1 MEVGQVSARLS
12 LDASSYQ
19 TGMAAAR
26 KQIESMGTEL
36 DKLGQKATQPSW
48 AQAFRQNAWGKASPG
63 GVVDKSTFSA
73 SGDLKALEVS
83 MARIRMRGVQT
94 GAALKKS
101 ADDVRTSVRA
111 AKDEMAK
118 PQQLTQLKGQI
129 GGVEMA
135 MRRLKMYFGAYLGF
149 EGIRR
154 LGMSFIDTAKNM
166 ESYRQRLRA
175 VIKDQAEADRTFE
188 RMVRWAAESPITT
201 DEAVGAF
208 VQMKA
213 AAVDNAEEAAVAVAN
228 LASVMNRDMRD
239 VAASMISGE
248 TEALRRLGIVVQR
261 NGKNATVQSG
271 EFKRVIVDD
280 MAEIR
285 KAIISVVQL
294 NYADALKNRA
304 GTFSGVVEIIRGQ
317 VELVRKDI
325 MGLDTGSPFRN
336 LTNTFRSFAS
346 AIDNWSKGPGYRDFV
361 RGFQTSLNGAID
373 GLKALGKAGAAVW
386 STGAVTSIA
395 SWALAM
401 KGAQVALNGASA
413 AMTAFT
419 KARVA
424 GEGISLFSPET
435 IIALGT
441 LAALYGI
448 ATTKPGSKSYGGYA
462 GIGDTPIRLAADE
475 AKRFAE
481 EQERLRNEERKQRQ
495 SMLLSYG
502 GGKQA
507 TDYDGIYKQTF
518 VPFDQKLKDVAQDIA
533 ARYREEYEKATE
545 YAQKFG
551 LNATEIGAKVAEN
564 FKSSMDAEMKNLKS
578 AYGEAAFPALIK
590 DLERRSEG
598 SPFLKSLIKQLK
610 EAKDEVA
617 ALHSKYRELTAPAG
631 DVAKAYQKGLIPKAE
646 AEKYLQGK
654 ITEASG
660 INRQLADEQYRGLS
674 ATARSGIAKMWDADL
689 VESFGMK
696 RLSQRGTG
704 GWQPQPGTIGYAGNP
719 PLERQAPLSPLPANL
734 DRYGGEFNYRRMQE
748 SAESRARIEAAN
760 AKGPTYNVTINGMTI
775 SGAKGERM
783 GTILI
788 EGVKA
793 GGLSIAGAAQ

>member
-1 MEVGQVSARLS
+1 MS

-36 DKLGQKATQPSW
+36 DKLGQKAAQPTW

-63 GVVDKSTFSA
+63 GIVDKSTFSA
-73 SGDLKALEVS
+73 SGDLKALDVS

-94 GAALKKS
+94 GETLKKA
-101 ADDVRTSVRA
+101 ADNVRTSVRA

-118 PQQLTQLKGQI
+118 PQQLTQLKSQI

-135 MRRLKMYFGAYLGF
+135 MRRLRTYLGAYLGF

-154 LGMSFIDTAKNM
+154 IGMSFIDTAKNM

-175 VIKDQAEADRTFE
+175 VIKDQSEADRTFE
-188 RMVRWAAESPITT
+188 RMMRWAAESPITT

-294 NYADALKNRA
+294 NYTEALKKRA
-304 GTFSGVVEIIRGQ
+304 GTFSGVVEIILGQ

-336 LTNTFRSFAS
+336 LTNSFRSFS
-346 AIDNWSKGPGYRDFV
+346 DAIDNWSKGPGYRDFV
-361 RGFQTSLNGAID
+361 RGFQSGLNGTID
-373 GLKALGKAGAAVW
+373 GLKTLGKVASTAWSSGFLTTTLEWVAALKAAQLSIAGISGAIAKLKTEYASIAGFLPMPATLAGGAA
-386 STGAVTSIA
+386 
-395 SWALAM
+395 LM
-401 KGAQVALNGASA
+401 FALNADYGPRGQSSLDERRGGFGKLGGRSKEMESQRDAEIIGA
-413 AMTAFT
+413 
-419 KARVA
+419 
-424 GEGISLFSPET
+424 EIS
-435 IIALGT
+435 
-441 LAALYGI
+441 
-448 ATTKPGSKSYGGYA
+448 
-462 GIGDTPIRLAADE
+462 D
-475 AKRFAE
+475 
-481 EQERLRNEERKQRQ
+481 RLRLYEMLNDNEQDRRDKLFAAQR
-495 SMLLSYG
+495 MRHAP
-502 GGKQA
+502 K
-507 TDYDGIYKQTF
+507 

-533 ARYREEYEKATE
+533 VRYREEYEKAAE

-564 FKSSMDAEMKNLKS
+564 FRSSMDAEMKNLKS

-610 EAKDEVA
+610 EAKDSVSE
-617 ALHSKYRELTAPAG
+617 LRSKIRELTAPAS
-631 DVAKAYQKGLIPKAE
+631 DIAKAAQKGLIPKPE
-646 AEKYLQGK
+646 AQKYLQDR
-654 ITEASG
+654 ITQASKL
-660 INRQLADEQYRGLS
+660 NRQLTDEQYQGLS
-674 ATARSGIAKMWDADL
+674 ATARAGIAKMWDADMM
-689 VESFGMK
+689 ESFGMK
-696 RLSQRGTG
+696 SATQRRTG
-704 GWQPQPGTIGYAGNP
+704 GWQPQPGTIGHPSTRDEVRPAPQWRGGDAWMQDIRDS
-719 PLERQAPLSPLPANL
+719 ERRAQAA
-734 DRYGGEFNYRRMQE
+734 MKQ
-748 SAESRARIEAAN
+748 
-760 AKGPTYNVTINGMTI
+760 GPTYNVTINGMTI
-775 SGAKGERM
+775 TGAKGERM
-783 GTILI
+783 GTMLI
-788 EGVKA
+788 DGVKA